1 MVVYQGALQRGRL
14 PESTRAAVI
23 TVMQKGGG
31 DPQQRAN
38 YRPTAL
44 INVDEKIPAK
54 ILATR
59 LEVVALFLIH
69 QNQLGSMWARS
80 SRDNLQ

>member
-1 MVVYQGALQRGRL
+1 MVVYRGALLRGKL

-23 TVMQKGGG
+23 TAMQKEER

-54 ILATR
+54 ILATG
-59 LEVVALFLIH
+59 LEEVALFLIH
-69 QNQLGSMWARS
+69 QNQLGSMWGRS